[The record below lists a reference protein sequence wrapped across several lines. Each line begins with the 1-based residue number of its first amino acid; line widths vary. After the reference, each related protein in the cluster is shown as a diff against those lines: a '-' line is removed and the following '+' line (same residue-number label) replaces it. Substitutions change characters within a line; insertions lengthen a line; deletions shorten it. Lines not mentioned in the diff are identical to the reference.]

1 MKIDSDKFLIRPCGE
16 EDLKR
21 ILDIQEQTFEEL
33 GESDILRR
41 NTPEMLK
48 ECLKSPHITLGAWH
62 EGDLAA
68 FSVLFYPDDE
78 ENLANLLDNID
89 TSTHKT
95 ANYKLCI
102 VKSEYRGNSLQYLLG
117 TELIKEARKQNVK
130 ILCCTASPNN
140 PYSIK
145 NIEKLGFIYNK
156 TLQKY
161 GFERNLYYC
170 IL

>member
-1 MKIDSDKFLIRPCGE
+1 MRIDSAEFLIRPCVE

-21 ILDIQEQTFEEL
+21 ILDIQEQTFKQI

-41 NTPEMLK
+41 NTPEMLQ
-48 ECLKSPHITLGAWH
+48 ECLKSPHVTLGAWH
-62 EGDLAA
+62 GGELAA
-68 FSVLFYPDDE
+68 FSVLYFPDDD
-78 ENLANLLDNID
+78 ENLAKLLDNVD
-89 TSTHKT
+89 TSNLKS

-102 VKSEYRGNSLQYLLG
+102 VKNEYRGNSLQYLLG
-117 TELIKEARKQNVK
+117 MELIKAARERNVD
-130 ILCCTASPNN
+130 ILCCTASPHN

-145 NIEKLGFIYNK
+145 NIEKMGFKYNK

-161 GFERNLYYC
+161 GFERNLYYS